1 MSAAPAP
8 VRLRWTTPTTR
19 WTEAT
24 PIGDGVLG
32 GMVFG
37 DAQGRI
43 ALNDSSLWSG
53 TPDGPRHALD
63 AVVAGGAGPELLAA
77 VRDAVARQDDDEA
90 ERLLLG
96 FEGPWSQEFLPLGDL
111 ELDLGRIDAAGYERV
126 LDLGGAVVDE
136 SFLVDGVR
144 VRRSSWVSAAD
155 GALVVELVADAPVS
169 ATLRLRS
176 PLRVG
181 ESHASASDDT
191 GAGTRTAHLGLL
203 VEAPVD
209 GAPEHEHDAVAHV
222 WRDAAGSDS
231 GFDPAAAVVVTLRT
245 DGETAVA
252 PADHAGPGVPGI
264 VIEGARRILLAT
276 TTETNARRWWRHEP
290 PTTRAALAERARE
303 RADEVA
309 AADAETLRARHE
321 AHVRDLLGRSG
332 LVIGADGD
340 DAPVDVAAL
349 LAAGDDRALARV
361 LYAYGRYLLAS
372 SSRPGSPPANLQGIW
387 NASMRPPWS
396 SNYTININTQ
406 MNYWLAERT
415 GLGELHEPLLDLVER
430 VATTGAAVAGA
441 LYGARGWV
449 AHHNTDPW
457 GYALPAGAGHGAPS
471 WAFWPMGGLWL
482 ADHLWQRWEY
492 GRDREELAGRVLP
505 LLLGASAF
513 ALDWLVPDADG
524 VLGTSPSTSPENTFR
539 RGDGST
545 GTVSTSA
552 TMDLTLIR
560 ATFER
565 TLAAAEA
572 AGAEDD
578 PLLAE
583 IRAALPRLA
592 PLRVADDGTLREWGE
607 NYASLDP
614 HHRHLS
620 HLIGLHPLT
629 AIDVERTPELAE
641 SARRTLD
648 ARGPGAMGWSWAWK
662 IAMRARLGDGET
674 ARALLREATRALPG
688 DPGLD
693 APVDGSEWGGLLPN
707 LFSTHP
713 PFQIDGNFGFAA
725 AIAEMLVS
733 AGEGTPSDPI
743 RLLPALPE
751 AWPDGRITGVRTRG
765 GVAVDLDWRDGRPAV
780 LRLHDAVG
788 AGPREVTV
796 SFAGRTRTLP
806 VDSATTSAAELFAT
820 APEEAS

>member
-1 MSAAPAP
+1 MSPAPAP
-8 VRLRWTTPTTR
+8 VRLRWTTPAAR

-24 PIGDGVLG
+24 PVGDGAIG

-53 TPDGPRHALD
+53 TPDGPRRALD
-63 AVVAGGAGPELLAA
+63 AVA
-77 VRDAVARQDDDEA
+77 RHDDAEA
-90 ERLLLG
+90 ERLLLA

-111 ELDLGRIDAAGYERV
+111 ELDLGGIDAAGYERV
-126 LDLGGAVVDE
+126 LDLEGAVVDE

-144 VRRSSWVSAAD
+144 VRRGSWVSAAD

-181 ESHASASDDT
+181 NSHVSAASAADGAAN
-191 GAGTRTAHLGLL
+191 GAGAGAAHLSLL
-203 VEAPVD
+203 VETPVD
-209 GAPEHEHDAVAHV
+209 GAPKHEPDAVAHV
-222 WRDAAGSDS
+222 WRDADADSDSDSGS
-231 GFDPAAAVVVTLRT
+231 GFDPVAAVAVTLRT
-245 DGETAVA
+245 DGKTTVA
-252 PADHAGPGVPGI
+252 PADPAGQGTPGI
-264 VIEGARRILLAT
+264 VIEGARHILLVT

-290 PTTRAALAERARE
+290 PTTRTALTEQARE

-321 AHVRDLLGRSG
+321 AHVKGLLGRSG
-332 LVIGADGD
+332 LMIGAHD
-340 DAPVDVAAL
+340 DAPVDVDAL
-349 LAAGDDRALARV
+349 LAGGDDRALARV

-430 VATTGAAVAGA
+430 VATTGQAVAGA

-457 GYALPAGAGHGAPS
+457 GYALPVGAGHGAPS

-492 GRDREELAGRVLP
+492 GRDRDELAGRVLP

-513 ALDWLVPDADG
+513 ALDWLVADADG

-539 RGDGST
+539 RGDGSA
-545 GTVSTSA
+545 GTVSASA

-565 TLAAAEA
+565 TLTAADD
-572 AGAEDD
+572 AGVADE
-578 PLLAE
+578 PLLDE
-583 IRAALPRLA
+583 IRAALPRIV
-592 PLRVADDGTLREWGE
+592 PLRVADDGTLQEWGE
-607 NYASLDP
+607 GYASLDP

-641 SARRTLD
+641 AARRTLD
-648 ARGPGAMGWSWAWK
+648 ARGPGAMGWSWSWK

-674 ARALLREATRALPG
+674 ALDLLREATRAYPG
-688 DPGLD
+688 DHDLD

-713 PFQIDGNFGFAA
+713 PFQIDGNFGLAA

-733 AGEGTPSDPI
+733 AGEGTPSDPV
-743 RLLPALPE
+743 RLLPALPG

-765 GVAVDLDWRDGRPAV
+765 GVSVDLDWRAGRPAV
-780 LRLHDAVG
+780 LRLHDAAGV
-788 AGPREVTV
+788 GPREVTV
-796 SFAGRTRTLP
+796 SFAGRARTLP
-806 VDSATTSAAELFAT
+806 VDSATTPATELFGS
-820 APEEAS
+820 APEAS